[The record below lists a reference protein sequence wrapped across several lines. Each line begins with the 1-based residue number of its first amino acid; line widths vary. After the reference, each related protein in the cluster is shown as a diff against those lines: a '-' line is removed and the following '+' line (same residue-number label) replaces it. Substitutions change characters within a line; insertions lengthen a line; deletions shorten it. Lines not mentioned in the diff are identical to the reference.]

1 MMRAPSSTSKVGA
14 TMANAVPSRNRP
26 IAVAYAL
33 RVDTRCRNQPV
44 IGITA
49 AMVSM
54 KAVESHCAV
63 CSVMFSAPI
72 SSGIALIMIVSLR
85 MTTNVASTSSRITA
99 GVRPEIAVAD
109 LAGESSCGLGTVP
122 RSGLWA

>member
-1 MMRAPSSTSKVGA
+1 M
-14 TMANAVPSRNRP
+14 PSRNRP
-26 IAVAYAL
+26 IAAVYAL
-33 RVDTRCRNQPV
+33 RVVTRCRNQPV
-44 IGITA
+44 TGITA

-63 CSVMFSAPI
+63 CAVMCSASI
-72 SSGIALIMIVSLR
+72 SRGMALIMIVSLR

-99 GVRPEIAVAD
+99 GVRPEAAAAG

-122 RSGLWA
+122 RWGLVG